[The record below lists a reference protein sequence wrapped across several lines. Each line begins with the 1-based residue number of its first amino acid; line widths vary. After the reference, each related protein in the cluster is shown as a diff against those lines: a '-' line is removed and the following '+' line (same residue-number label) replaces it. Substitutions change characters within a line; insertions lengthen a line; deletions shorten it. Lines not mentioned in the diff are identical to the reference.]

1 MPNLIRRIQKPT
13 NQDIFV
19 YYIVS
24 SLLMF
29 VCTLT
34 HLSPFASQSSEIGT
48 FSLCYKTWCTESMGS
63 IQKRYNHLSKENKYD
78 TRACQ
83 PARQTDRQ
91 TDRQT
96 ASQTVRQSD
105 SQTVRQPDSQTAR
118 QPTRH
123 KQTDTTRRGNH
134 IAVNCMEVRFSTTD
148 TRGFFR
154 HFAKKPLGLG

>member
-83 PARQTDRQ
+83 PASQP
-91 TDRQT
+91 
-96 ASQTVRQSD
+96 ASQTA

-118 QPTRH
+118 QPDS
-123 KQTDTTRRGNH
+123 QTAGPDRQTGSQ
-134 IAVNCMEVRFSTTD
+134 IARQAARQPDRQTCGQAARQPDSQTAN
-148 TRGFFR
+148 
-154 HFAKKPLGLG
+154 

>member
-83 PARQTDRQ
+83 PASQTDRQ

-118 QPTRH
+118 QPG
-123 KQTDTTRRGNH
+123 QTGRQAARQPDMRTGSQTASQTARQPDSQTAN
-134 IAVNCMEVRFSTTD
+134 
-148 TRGFFR
+148 
-154 HFAKKPLGLG
+154 

>member
-29 VCTLT
+29 VYTLI

-83 PARQTDRQ
+83 PDS
-91 TDRQT
+91 QT
-96 ASQTVRQSD
+96 ASQTARRPVRQSDSQTVRQSD
-105 SQTVRQPDSQTAR
+105 SQTARQPDSQTAGPDRQTGSQTARHADRQPDSQTDSQTAR
-118 QPTRH
+118 QPTD
-123 KQTDTTRRGNH
+123 QTAGPASQTAN
-134 IAVNCMEVRFSTTD
+134 
-148 TRGFFR
+148 
-154 HFAKKPLGLG
+154 

>member
-83 PARQTDRQ
+83 TGRQADRQ
-91 TDRQT
+91 P
-96 ASQTVRQSD
+96 D
-105 SQTVRQPDSQTAR
+105 SQTARQPTDQTAGSDSQTAR

-154 HFAKKPLGLG
+154 HFAKNLWD